1 MRTGFDP
8 AVRLVERE
16 YVTNPP
22 RMKTST
28 PNLPRA
34 GKYFRES
41 VASAA
46 AIFSGNGFLAGFL
59 GAPREPFVLLGDANT
74 LAAIERIGIRA
85 QTNDVVVN
93 LGAPLRLDDA
103 LVARAVPQIPRGL
116 EHLVVVGGGTLNDL
130 GKLIAHERDSRL
142 TLVASCASMNGWLS
156 PNASL
161 VRGGNKI
168 SVPAVAPAQVLLDD
182 ALLGAAP
189 RELTAA
195 GFSDA
200 LSGLFACRDWL
211 LASHADLAP
220 YDADV
225 ADGVRRSL
233 APLGAALD
241 ADGFDVSSSLAALI
255 DALLA
260 GGLAMD
266 AAHTSAP
273 ASGAEHLVAH
283 AIDLHELGRGLPP
296 TLHGHAVAAGSLL
309 VAALWDVIDQGR
321 FGLPVA
327 LSADGRITALCTW
340 LPTMTE
346 AAPSI
351 VRAKLTREATR
362 PSAIDL
368 AAMASAAPELPRVDR
383 LRGWLTCAGA
393 PTTAAFLSLDRAFFH
408 SALLCARDLR
418 DRYTV
423 FDLAFA
429 LGVLPGRADEVLT
442 RSGLFAVCT

>member
-34 GKYFRES
+34 GKYFRAS
-41 VASAA
+41 VASSA
-46 AIFSGNGFLAGFL
+46 AIFSGNGFLSGFL
-59 GAPREPFVLLGDANT
+59 GAAREPFVLLGDANT
-74 LAAIERIGIRA
+74 LAAFERIGVRP
-85 QTNDVVVN
+85 QSNDVVVN
-93 LGAPLRLDDA
+93 LGAPLRLDDPLVERA
-103 LVARAVPQIPRGL
+103 LPQIPRGL
-116 EHLVVVGGGTLNDL
+116 DHLVVVGGGTLNDL
-130 GKLIAHERDSRL
+130 GKLIAHELGSRL
-142 TLVASCASMNGWLS
+142 TLVASCASMNGWIS
-156 PNASL
+156 PNASI

-168 SVPAVAPAQVLLDD
+168 SVAAVAPAQVLLDD

-189 RELTAA
+189 GDLTAA

-211 LASHADLAP
+211 LAAHADLAT

-225 ADGVRRSL
+225 AEGVQRSL
-233 APLGAALD
+233 APLAAALD
-241 ADGFDVSSSLAALI
+241 ADGFDASSILAALI

-283 AIDLHELGRGLPP
+283 AIDLHELAQGLPP

-309 VAALWDVIDQGR
+309 VAALWDVIVEGR
-321 FGLPVA
+321 FGLPMP
-327 LSADGRITALCTW
+327 LSADARITALCTW

-362 PSAIDL
+362 PPAVDL
-368 AAMASAAPELPRVDR
+368 AALASAAPELPRVER
-383 LRGWLTCAGA
+383 LRGWLSCAGA
-393 PTTAAFLSLDRAFFH
+393 PTTAASLGLDRAFFKT
-408 SALLCARDLR
+408 ALLCARDLR

-429 LGVLPGRADEVLT
+429 LGVLPARADDVLT
-442 RSGLFAVCT
+442 RSGLFAECI